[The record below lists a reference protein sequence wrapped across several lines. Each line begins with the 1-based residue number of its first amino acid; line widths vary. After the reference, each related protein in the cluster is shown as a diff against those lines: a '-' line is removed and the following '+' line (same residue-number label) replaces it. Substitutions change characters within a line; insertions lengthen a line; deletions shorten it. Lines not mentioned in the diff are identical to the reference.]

1 MNAIFEALLSHVPAM
16 WRRRWIV
23 MVVAW
28 VACLVGWGA
37 VALIPNVYSTATTV
51 YVETES
57 LLRPLLQGMTIDVG
71 TDKLRIMNQTLT
83 SRPNLE
89 KVVRVVGLG
98 GSSPA
103 DFNAAVTKV
112 QKDISV
118 RMSERNNTFT
128 ISYGARDPEVAFRV
142 VDTLLTIFVESNL
155 GFARQELDVAREF
168 IGKQVKEYE
177 ERVAE
182 AERKLAD
189 FKRENTEFLPGASTY
204 REYLDGLRRETAA
217 IAAEIADTKAK
228 VASMTTQLGDLKPM
242 VPSGGAAAMSPLQMR
257 VEQMRAS
264 LDDLKLRYTEKHPA
278 MEETRRQLAI
288 LEDRLRSEGGSSAGG
303 MGAIPNPVYEN
314 VRMEKVALTAQIA
327 ALENRFTRKTEEVA
341 QLEAKAPRVPEVEA
355 EFTRLTRDAELV
367 RRQFEELQARQEAAK
382 LSQSREME
390 AEKVQFRVINPPQK
404 AQHPSGIKRSLLIT
418 AVLFGGLGLG
428 LALTF
433 LISAMQSTF
442 YSPYRIIH
450 ALGVPVIGTISF
462 IAPRR
467 TLGSKLALGSFSA
480 SALLLVVAW
489 MALMLVEYQWG
500 LPTLLPQR
508 LQDQFSFPMT
518 ASLAS
523 GHSLPAQ
530 PAV

>member
-1 MNAIFEALLSHVPAM
+1 
-16 WRRRWIV
+16 
-23 MVVAW
+23 
-28 VACLVGWGA
+28 
-37 VALIPNVYSTATTV
+37 
-51 YVETES
+51 
-57 LLRPLLQGMTIDVG
+57 
-71 TDKLRIMNQTLT
+71 
-83 SRPNLE
+83 
-89 KVVRVVGLG
+89 
-98 GSSPA
+98 
-103 DFNAAVTKV
+103 
-112 QKDISV
+112 
-118 RMSERNNTFT
+118 
-128 ISYGARDPEVAFRV
+128 
-142 VDTLLTIFVESNL
+142 
-155 GFARQELDVAREF
+155 
-168 IGKQVKEYE
+168 
-177 ERVAE
+177 
-182 AERKLAD
+182 
-189 FKRENTEFLPGASTY
+189 
-204 REYLDGLRRETAA
+204 AA

>member
-1 MNAIFEALLSHVPAM
+1 
-16 WRRRWIV
+16 